1 MTDPYP
7 EALRGDILIVDD
19 IPENLRI
26 LFTILSE
33 QKYDVRRVING
44 KQALIAAQSDPPDLI
59 LLDIKMP
66 DMDGYEV
73 CQQLK
78 ASERTAHIP
87 VIFLSAL
94 DEPLDK
100 VKAFAVGGVDYIT
113 KPFNLEEVLARVKTQ
128 IGLQQIQQQLRA
140 KNQDLETAKGEADA
154 ANSAK
159 SNFLAV
165 MSHEIRNPLNAVIGM
180 AGLLNETQL
189 DPQQQDYVET
199 IRHSG
204 ELLLSIVNDI
214 LDFSK
219 IESGKLELEAQ
230 PFDLRKCLE
239 ESLDLLAPKAAQKN
253 LGLAYFIDPKTPFSV
268 VGDVTRLRQILVNLL
283 SNAVKF
289 TKVGEVAVS
298 VTSRAIF
305 EEIEFTLAPR
315 YEIQF
320 AVQDT
325 GIGIPPERFDRL
337 FQRFSQVDSSTS
349 RQYGGTGLGL
359 VICRQL
365 SEMMGGKIWLESQVG
380 EGTIFYFTVIM
391 AATEDRKIDRFPIPP
406 QLANKRVLIVD
417 DSKTNC
423 RFLSQQVKAWG
434 MLPTL
439 ACSGK
444 EALATID
451 RGERF
456 DVAIL
461 DGKMS
466 DMDGLVLADQIRQR
480 LGDRNFPLVMQIAMD
495 SPATT
500 GKRLEAYVTAC
511 LTQPIKQ
518 SQLCQVLS
526 SLMPQTPE
534 LSLREPPLSIPSSS
548 VPSSIPVPNGS
559 APLRILLAEDNRVNQ
574 KVGLHLL
581 KKMGYEAELANN
593 GLEVLDALRR
603 QTYDVVFM
611 DIQMPEMDGLA
622 ATQYIKTKSSEFKQ
636 QNPHFEMPRII
647 AMTANALHGD
657 REVCLEA
664 GMDDYISKPIR
675 MEDLQRALDMATGKL

>member
-1 MTDPYP
+1 MTDPSP
-7 EALRGDILIVDD
+7 EAIRGDILIVDD

-33 QKYDVRRVING
+33 QEYDVRRVING
-44 KQALIAAQSDPPDLI
+44 KQALIAAKSDPPDLI

-78 ASERTAHIP
+78 ASERTASIP

-128 IGLQQIQQQLRA
+128 IGLQRIQQQLRA
-140 KNQDLETAKGEADA
+140 KNQALETAKCEADA
-154 ANSAK
+154 ANRAK
-159 SNFLAV
+159 SDFLAV
-165 MSHEIRNPLNAVIGM
+165 MSHEIRTPLNAVIGI

-204 ELLLSIVNDI
+204 ELLLSIVNDV

-219 IESGKLELEAQ
+219 IESGKLELELQ
-230 PFDLRKCLE
+230 PFDLQTCLE
-239 ESLDLLAPKAAQKN
+239 ESLDLLAPKAAQKKVE
-253 LGLAYFIDPKTPFSV
+253 LAYFIEPPTPLSL
-268 VGDVTRLRQILVNLL
+268 VGDATRLRQILVNLL

-289 TKVGEVAVS
+289 TEVGEVAVS
-298 VTSRAIF
+298 VTAQAIL
-305 EEIEFTLAPR
+305 EETESVLPRR

-320 AVQDT
+320 AIQDT

-337 FQRFSQVDSSTS
+337 FQRFSQVEVSTS

-365 SEMMGGKIWLESQVG
+365 SEMMGGKIWVESKVG
-380 EGTIFYFTVIM
+380 QGTTFYFTIVAM
-391 AATEDRKIDRFPIPP
+391 ATGDEASNPQSMPP
-406 QLANKRVLIVD
+406 QFSGKQILIVD
-417 DSKTNC
+417 DSDMNC
-423 RFLSQQVKAWG
+423 RFLSQQVRAWG

-439 ACSGK
+439 AHSGK
-444 EALATID
+444 EALELLD
-451 RGERF
+451 RGKRF
-456 DVAIL
+456 DLAIL
-461 DGKMS
+461 DWQIP
-466 DMDGLVLADQIRQR
+466 DMDGLVLANQIRDR
-480 LGDRNFPLVMQIAMD
+480 WGDTLGSWRGDRSFPLVMQISMD

-500 GKRLEAYVTAC
+500 GQRLEGYVTVC
-511 LTQPIKQ
+511 LTKPIKQ
-518 SQLCQVLS
+518 SQLYQVFS
-526 SLMPQTPE
+526 SLMLHTSLSQQLSQPE
-534 LSLREPPLSIPSSS
+534 SPRSQPDRPL
-548 VPSSIPVPNGS
+548 
-559 APLRILLAEDNRVNQ
+559 PLRILLAEDNRVNQ

-581 KKMGYEAELANN
+581 KKMGYDAELANN

-603 QTYDVVFM
+603 QIYDVVFM
-611 DIQMPEMDGLA
+611 DIQMPEMDGLT
-622 ATQYIKTKSSEFKQ
+622 ATQYIKTHYWEFKQ
-636 QNPHFEMPRII
+636 QNPDFKIPRII
-647 AMTANALHGD
+647 AMTANAMHGD
-657 REVCLEA
+657 RETYLDA

-675 MEDLQRALDMATGKL
+675 FEELQRAIDVAISKP